1 MFDVAGLVAVFVAGT
16 LTALTPCCLPMI
28 PPLLAGSTGHRLRP
42 VAIVS
47 GSIASF
53 TALGIITSLL
63 SSVTPETLRVPFVL
77 LIIAFGAIMADDDL
91 HDAYT
96 TAASRITGPA
106 SRVTTSVE
114 NTRHPLTSGFV
125 LGLFLGIIWLPCVGP
140 VLGSVLAYVGTS
152 GDVTRS
158 ATLLFTYGVGFSGP
172 LLAVAYGGKR
182 ASTMLTTRV
191 RSLERPAL
199 VRRVSGYA
207 LVLTGIGLLF
217 ELDKALLAVLVG

>member
-42 VAIVS
+42 IAIVA
-47 GSIASF
+47 GSIISF
-53 TALGIITSLL
+53 TTLGIITSLL
-63 SSVTPETLRVPFVL
+63 SSVTPETLRVPFVV

-96 TAASRITGPA
+96 TATSRITGPA
-106 SRVTTSVE
+106 SRVTRAVE
-114 NTRHPLTSGFV
+114 NTQHPLVSGVV

-140 VLGSVLAYVGTS
+140 VLGSV
-152 GDVTRS
+152 
-158 ATLLFTYGVGFSGP
+158 
-172 LLAVAYGGKR
+172 VAYGGKR
-182 ASTMLTTRV
+182 ASTLLTNRV

-199 VRRVSGYA
+199 IRRVSGYA
-207 LVLTGIGLLF
+207 LVVTGIGLLF
-217 ELDKALLAVLVG
+217 ELDKAILA